1 MKFVL
6 WIVGLFALAVL
17 LGLAATVN
25 NGYAIL
31 FFPPYRLEV
40 SFNLMII
47 SVFVLIAVAH
57 ALLRLLS
64 LAVRL
69 PEEVRQFQR
78 QKKLKASRHAL
89 REAALSFFEG
99 RYQKA
104 EREAARAMEDEF
116 AVENRALALL
126 ISARSAAQT
135 QDKARRDACLERLGE
150 LPERLQLAR
159 HMLEAE
165 LRYEDRDTLA
175 ALSAVERARALSPNL
190 TSALRLELKIRLQ
203 LGQPEAVLQLTE
215 KLLKADALDASQ
227 ARRYRVAAYRQQLA
241 ALADGESLLRW
252 WGKVPQVE
260 RGNDE
265 LLLEVAERLSALGE
279 ADRAASLL
287 AERIPD
293 SEDTALVQALA
304 RFAPALSDERRK
316 GLLRDAEAWLR
327 DRPRDAALLFALG
340 SLAQT
345 QQLWGKAQSYY
356 EASLSVAPSL
366 QATAAL
372 AALLESLDKPEAAER
387 YRQQALQMAL
397 AAES

>member
-241 ALADGESLLRW
+241 ALVDGESLLRW

>member
-1 MKFVL
+1 M

-47 SVFVLIAVAH
+47 SVIVLIVVAH

-89 REAALSFFEG
+89 REAALAFFEG

-175 ALSAVERARALSPNL
+175 ALSAVERARSLSPNL

-215 KLLKADALDASQ
+215 KLLKADALDAAQ

-293 SEDTALVQALA
+293 CEDATLVQALA
-304 RFAPALSDERRK
+304 RLAPVLSDERRK

-327 DRPRDAALLFALG
+327 GRPRDAALLFALG

-356 EASLSVAPSL
+356 EASLSVEPSL